1 MSELERFSVSMEASL
16 LEAFDTLIA
25 RKGYTNRSEA
35 VRDVV
40 RDYLVQHEWQD
51 ENQEVVGAVTLVY
64 DHHLREL
71 THALIELQHHAEADV
86 ICSTHVHLDEH
97 HCLEVIVLRGQAG
110 NVRQVA
116 DRLIG
121 TRGVKHG
128 RLMTTTTGKGLR

>member
-16 LEAFDTLIA
+16 LKAFDDLIA

-35 VRDVV
+35 IRDVL
-40 RDYLVQHEWQD
+40 RDYLVQHEWQEED
-51 ENQEVVGAVTLVY
+51 REVVGAVALVY
-64 DHHLREL
+64 DHHVREL

-86 ICSTHVHLDEH
+86 VCSTHVHLDEH
-97 HCLEVIVLRGQAG
+97 HCLEVIVLRGRPG
-110 NVRQVA
+110 SVRQVA

-128 RLMTTTTGKGLR
+128 RLMTTTTGRGLR